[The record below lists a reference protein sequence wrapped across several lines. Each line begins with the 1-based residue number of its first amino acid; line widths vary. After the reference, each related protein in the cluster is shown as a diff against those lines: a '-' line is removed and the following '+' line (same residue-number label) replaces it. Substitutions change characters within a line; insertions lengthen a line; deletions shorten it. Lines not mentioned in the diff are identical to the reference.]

1 MAVGREC
8 VHGPIRRRPLPRK
21 RSSPEFEVQ
30 PPIRKVN
37 GKSVVA
43 VDGVQ
48 PGWRGGLEDQEERV
62 VVGGLKNGIFIP
74 LMNTLERSIPLMN
87 TLEISIPL
95 MNTLEIFSSLWA
107 CRTTKSDPK
116 CGPRRSRMRS
126 LIPDPSARETDGGI
140 LVGGWRLLRLRWTF
154 RRRTSLKIPRHS
166 RRRGC
171 ASREDSDAFR
181 RRAKHRR

>member
-1 MAVGREC
+1 MGEC
-8 VHGPIRRRPLPRK
+8 IDDPARRRPLPRK

-87 TLEISIPL
+87 TLEIS
-95 MNTLEIFSSLWA
+95 SSLWA

-126 LIPDPSARETDGGI
+126 LVPDPSARETDGGI
-140 LVGGWRLLRLRWTF
+140 LLVGGWRLLRLRWT
-154 RRRTSLKIPRHS
+154 L
-166 RRRGC
+166 RRGF
-171 ASREDSDAFR
+171 S
-181 RRAKHRR
+181 

>member
-1 MAVGREC
+1 MAVGRE
-8 VHGPIRRRPLPRK
+8 GIDDPIRRRPLPRK

-87 TLEISIPL
+87 TLEIS
-95 MNTLEIFSSLWA
+95 SSLWA

-140 LVGGWRLLRLRWTF
+140 LLVGGWRLLRLRWT
-154 RRRTSLKIPRHS
+154 L
-166 RRRGC
+166 RRGF
-171 ASREDSDAFR
+171 A
-181 RRAKHRR
+181 

>member
-1 MAVGREC
+1 MDVKQWRNERVMNHMEAPTSKEAVVPSRTNTAHQNFGGNGGWEKVSMIQFGG
-8 VHGPIRRRPLPRK
+8 VHFQGSVRP
-21 RSSPEFEVQ
+21 RSSKSN

-43 VDGVQ
+43 VDRVQ

-74 LMNTLERSIPLMN
+74 LMNTLE
-87 TLEISIPL
+87 IS
-95 MNTLEIFSSLWA
+95 SSLWA

-126 LIPDPSARETDGGI
+126 LVPDPSARETDGGI
-140 LVGGWRLLRLRWTF
+140 LLVGGWRLLRLRWT
-154 RRRTSLKIPRHS
+154 L
-166 RRRGC
+166 RRGF
-171 ASREDSDAFR
+171 S
-181 RRAKHRR
+181 